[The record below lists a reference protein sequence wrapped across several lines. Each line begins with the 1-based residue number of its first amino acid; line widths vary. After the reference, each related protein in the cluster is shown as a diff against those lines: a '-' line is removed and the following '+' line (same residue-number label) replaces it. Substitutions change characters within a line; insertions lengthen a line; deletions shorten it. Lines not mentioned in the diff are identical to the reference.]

1 MATSTGSDALDR
13 MVERLGGTA
22 DPKRRYEYVL
32 WLAKKL
38 APMPAEE
45 QTDDIKVK
53 DVCRRV
59 CAGALDE
66 GVMRWQGD
74 SDALITKGLLAL
86 LIQGLDGLTPAQVQA
101 VDPAFI
107 AATGLQ
113 ASLTPSRANGFLNI
127 LWPCRSRPVSW
138 RADQQENPSG
148 ITSIHRVAR
157 NRSNTDHREWQERS
171 AWVCWGWA
179 RLAAE
184 SLRSSRAPANAT
196 RWSVSWS

>member
-1 MATSTGSDALDR
+1 MTAMAASTGSEALDR
-13 MVERLGGTA
+13 MVERLGSTA

-38 APMPAEE
+38 EPMPVEQ
-45 QTDDIKVK
+45 QTDAIKVK
-53 DVCRRV
+53 GCVSQV
-59 CAGALDE
+59 FVEGSLDQ

-86 LIQGLDGLTPAQVQA
+86 LIQGLDGLTPEQVQS

-127 LWPCRSRPVSW
+127 LRTM
-138 RADQQENPSG
+138 QQQ
-148 ITSIHRVAR
+148 AR
-157 NRSNTDHREWQERS
+157 D
-171 AWVCWGWA
+171 
-179 RLAAE
+179 LAG
-184 SLRSSRAPANAT
+184 
-196 RWSVSWS
+196 